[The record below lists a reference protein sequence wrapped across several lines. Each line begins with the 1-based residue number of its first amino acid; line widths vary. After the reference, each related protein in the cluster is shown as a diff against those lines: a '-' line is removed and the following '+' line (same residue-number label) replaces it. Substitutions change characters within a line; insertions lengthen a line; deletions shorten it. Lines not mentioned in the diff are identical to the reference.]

1 MEKKTK
7 GLVCYVGGT
16 FDMIHRGHLDLLE
29 WCRRLAGDDGVVY
42 VALNS
47 DDFVE
52 RFKGR
57 APITSFEDRKAILE
71 ALEGLVD
78 TVIENIGGEDSKITI
93 MQVKP
98 DIIVVGSDWLKK
110 DYCKQMSFT
119 PDWLEENRIA
129 LAYIPRHLDISSTK
143 IKLKCQS

>member
-1 MEKKTK
+1 M
-7 GLVCYVGGT
+7 GLKVYTGGT

-52 RFKGR
+52 RFKGKT
-57 APITSFEDRKAILE
+57 PITSFDDRKAILE